1 MTEDEMV
8 GWHHRLDEHEFEHAP
23 GVSDGQGSQGCCR
36 PWSRKESGMTITE
49 LREERHKSNTPEQ
62 REIVTLNKRAKVAG
76 SQRAYLMRIL
86 RS

>member
-1 MTEDEMV
+1 M
-8 GWHHRLDEHEFEHAP
+8 LP
-23 GVSDGQGSQGCCR
+23 S
-36 PWSRKESGMTITE
+36 WSRKESGMTMTE

-62 REIVTLNKRAKVAG
+62 CEIVTLNKRAKVAG